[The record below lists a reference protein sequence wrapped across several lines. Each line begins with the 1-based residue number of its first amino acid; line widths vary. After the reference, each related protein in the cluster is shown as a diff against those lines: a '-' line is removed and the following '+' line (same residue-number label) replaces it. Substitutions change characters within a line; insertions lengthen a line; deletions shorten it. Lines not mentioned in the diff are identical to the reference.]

1 MAAAT
6 WTWGRREGRGWG
18 SRKMRRETRRFSA
31 TGALAWK
38 ARMRKEVLMS
48 AHSSV
53 HYHHLRAAT
62 HQHRE
67 ALVTVVSAV
76 VHCVVMTLHDV
87 RQRVLKPA

>member
-1 MAAAT
+1 
-6 WTWGRREGRGWG
+6 
-18 SRKMRRETRRFSA
+18 
-31 TGALAWK
+31 
-38 ARMRKEVLMS
+38 MS